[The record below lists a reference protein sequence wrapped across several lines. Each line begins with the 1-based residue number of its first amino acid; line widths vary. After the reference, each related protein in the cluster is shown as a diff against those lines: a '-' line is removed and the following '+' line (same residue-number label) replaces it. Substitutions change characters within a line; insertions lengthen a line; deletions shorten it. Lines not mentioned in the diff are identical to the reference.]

1 MILDLSNYQRICT
14 LGPKGTFSY
23 QAANSIGGD
32 SINEIQYTT
41 TIPQIAHEVENAE
54 NILGVMPIE
63 NSTSGIVGP
72 AQDSLVDS
80 NLIISYELLIDVR
93 YSLVSNVPLSEIKQ
107 LFCHAMAFNQNGL
120 FTSQHLPAANVV
132 FSNSNIHSAEE
143 FKERSDE
150 PVAAIIPLPAAHSDV
165 YLKAK
170 IMSDDTQDYKQNMT
184 RFLVL
189 EKNPKN
195 YLPDFTRKK
204 TAMYVLFDEDRH
216 SLLFELLREFHV
228 FNINLCRLESRPQ
241 KNKPW
246 HYCFFIDFFNNHRV
260 ETCLAALDELNIQY
274 KIFGS
279 YDILEENIKSAKILT

>member
-23 QAANSIGGD
+23 QAAHCIGGD

-41 TIPQIAHEVENAE
+41 TIPQIVHEVENAE

-72 AQDSLVDS
+72 AQDSMVDS

-107 LFCHAMAFNQNGL
+107 LFCHAIAFNQNML
-120 FTSQHLPAANVV
+120 FTSQHLPAADVV
-132 FSNSNIHSAEE
+132 FSNSNIRSAEE
-143 FKERSDE
+143 FKDRSHE
-150 PVAAIIPLPAAHSDV
+150 PVAAIIPLPAAHSDA
-165 YLKAK
+165 YLKEK
-170 IMSDDTQDYKQNMT
+170 IVSNDTQDYKQNMT

-189 EKNPKN
+189 EKKPKG
-195 YLPDFTRKK
+195 YQPDFTKKK

-228 FNINLCRLESRPQ
+228 FSINLCRLESRPQ

-260 ETCLAALDELNIQY
+260 ATCLEALDELNIHY

-279 YDILEENIKSAKILT
+279 YDVLEQNME